1 MQRMETYG
9 FILNNQTRDNTSLDF
24 WPNGAFGDYP
34 TLAPR
39 LNHQA
44 ARNIHYMVYE
54 LGGYS
59 PKEWQSDT

>member
-1 MQRMETYG
+1 MASYSITKHEITQALISDQMVPSGIT
-9 FILNNQTRDNTSLDF
+9 
-24 WPNGAFGDYP
+24 